1 MINRRIAAWEVIT
14 MQNLAFA
21 RGWIPRALIAASL
34 ALGGGLGTFAIAH
47 AATSPSASPAAGY
60 QPDTVE

>member
-1 MINRRIAAWEVIT
+1 